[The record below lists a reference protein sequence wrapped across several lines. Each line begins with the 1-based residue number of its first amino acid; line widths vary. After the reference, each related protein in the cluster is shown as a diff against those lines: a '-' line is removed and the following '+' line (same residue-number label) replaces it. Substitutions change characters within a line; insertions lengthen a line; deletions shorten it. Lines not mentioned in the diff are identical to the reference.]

1 MSRWM
6 YLLIVC
12 TALIGGAGLA
22 AQPGVNS
29 TLSRKM
35 GHPLHAAIVS
45 FGTGLL
51 VLVVIAIFSGRF
63 PPRFTDSVAS
73 LPWWAWLG
81 GSIGA
86 FLVTMSMIFAPRI
99 GALQWIALIVT
110 GQAIASL
117 LLDHYG
123 LAGFHQRSA
132 SGIRVLGAIL
142 LVAGLILSS
151 LERGGGSVPEEIAET
166 APVDPPVEA
175 ER

>member
-6 YLLIVC
+6 YLMIVC

-22 AQPGVNS
+22 AQPGVNA

-35 GHPLHAAIVS
+35 GHPLHAAIIS
-45 FGTGLL
+45 FGSGLL
-51 VLVVIAIFSGRF
+51 VLVAIAIFSGRF
-63 PPRFTDSVAS
+63 PPRFTDSLSS

-86 FLVTMSMIFAPRI
+86 FLVTMSMIFAPRV

-117 LLDHYG
+117 ALDHFG
-123 LAGFHQRSA
+123 LAGFTQRSA
-132 SGIRVLGAIL
+132 SGVRVMGAIL

-151 LERGGGSVPEEIAET
+151 MESGPRSTPAVSDET
-166 APVDPPVEA
+166 RSSDARPSA